1 MSQDALHDDRPRVLD
16 LESGLESL
24 RSSPAFRGPVE
35 PLEGHDSN
43 EHLALIY
50 ENREE
55 QFSAV
60 VPFLQQGL
68 ERGERCMYVVDE
80 SSKSDVLA
88 AMRAADVDVES
99 ALESGALTFHTVQE
113 TYLRDGAFD
122 PDGMISFYADAIE
135 DATAEYE
142 ALRVSAETTWILEE
156 KTTLEKFM
164 EYESKVNELF
174 RGEDCI
180 ALCQYDRTQVPA
192 EILSDIVRTH
202 PHLIYDGTVCHNFYY
217 TPPEEF
223 FSPDQPD
230 REVDRMLG
238 TLVERT
244 RAKTALQDQERYLCR
259 QNDVTADPDR
269 SFEEKLQALFELG
282 CERFDLDL
290 GAMARVD
297 PRTDRFEIE
306 YTSDDH
312 EHFEPGF
319 ELPLSE
325 TYCTA
330 ATDADGAVGVTDP
343 FEDGYGDVTVHGEL
357 GLKAYLGTYIRVDGD
372 LDRTFFFVSSEPR
385 EEAFSDEELTLH
397 RLMGQWVR
405 YELECRHHERF
416 LCDLYE
422 TTADPQTSFMAK
434 IRRLLEMGCERFD
447 LEIGY
452 FARTGDDTFEILE
465 TVGDHELIEAG
476 VTDSLRDT
484 YCEKLLAS
492 SGPVSV
498 IDAAEVG
505 WTDDPAYDRFGLDAY
520 FATTVHVGSEEYGTL
535 CFASETTCERPY
547 TDAERALLD
556 LMGQWV
562 SYELDRQRRERYL
575 RESYE
580 ITSDHT
586 LSFERKLDR
595 LLEMGCEW
603 FGLEMAG
610 LNYLPS
616 WDGSFRL
623 EKGIGFGTE
632 TPSNGPITTNPS
644 EGCFCRRTI
653 TESEP
658 VAMTDVHGTDWEDD
672 RIHREV
678 GLTSYLGTKV
688 TSGTSLYGTL
698 WFGSTEPRERP
709 FSEAE
714 RTFIEL
720 IGQWI
725 GYEIERRDHEQSQRA
740 LSEIAADTDRTFDEK
755 LRDLFE
761 LGCERFDLEL
771 GGIARV
777 DSGTDLF
784 EVEAVSEDHEHLVP
798 GARVAL
804 SETYCRVIAD
814 EGGTAGVTDPVN
826 DGFAGT
832 RAYEEFGV
840 RAYLGTRIELDG
852 DHDRTLFFVT
862 SKPRDR
868 GFSEAER
875 TFQHLMGQWVKYEL
889 ERERREGRLTA
900 LNEMSREL
908 TGAETHDEVADC
920 VVRHAQRGLQ
930 LPLTTVA
937 YYDEDTGELSTAA
950 QTASAEDGLP
960 TATLCAPGT
969 GAAWDAFVL
978 NETRFVD
985 GDGDERS
992 VGTGFSEV
1000 AAIPLARHGVF
1011 LTASTSD
1018 GFGPG
1023 ERDFLGTV
1031 AATIESVLTRAE
1043 RKRLLQERERTLES
1057 QNETLQRLN
1066 RVNGIIRN
1074 IDQALVRASTRS
1086 EIEAVVC
1093 TELARTGP
1101 YDLAWIGGYDAVTGD
1116 LTPRERDGDETG
1128 DPDLTAGTVDDER
1141 TPTAGAIT
1149 TREPRVVDNVLTDPP
1164 LEEWQKRALDR
1175 GYRSIIALPLVY
1187 KESLY
1192 GVLTVYASQPGVF
1205 DGLEGAVL
1213 EDLRD
1218 TIAYAMHVVESK
1230 RALVDDALVEL
1241 EFDVRNLENDVPDLV
1256 ERTGGEFAFE
1266 SVVPGA
1272 NGGLRWYFSMRG
1284 VAGEEVTEAAGRVHL
1299 RDVTLVTERE
1309 TGDGPECLFEAT
1321 LADDCSIATVLEH
1334 GATPRELTAGPDEA
1348 RLVVEMS
1355 TQADVRRFV
1364 ERFRNRHPGAQ
1375 LVAKRERERAATT
1388 RQEFET
1394 ALVRELTDR
1403 QLEVLKTSYA
1413 SGFFESPRERTGT
1426 EIAETLGITQ
1436 PTFNTHLRAAHR
1448 KLYTL
1453 LFETDAPTG

>member
-1 MSQDALHDDRPRVLD
+1 
-16 LESGLESL
+16 
-24 RSSPAFRGPVE
+24 
-35 PLEGHDSN
+35 
-43 EHLALIY
+43 
-50 ENREE
+50 
-55 QFSAV
+55 
-60 VPFLQQGL
+60 
-68 ERGERCMYVVDE
+68 
-80 SSKSDVLA
+80 
-88 AMRAADVDVES
+88 
-99 ALESGALTFHTVQE
+99 
-113 TYLRDGAFD
+113 
-122 PDGMISFYADAIE
+122 MISFYADAIE

-156 KTTLEKFM
+156 ETTLEKFM

-174 RGEDCI
+174 RDEDCI

-223 FSPDQPD
+223 FGPDQPD

-244 RAKTALQDQERYLCR
+244 HAKTALQDQERYLCR

-282 CERFDLDL
+282 CERFDLEL

-297 PRTDRFEIE
+297 PRADHFEIE
-306 YTSDDH
+306 YTSGDH
-312 EHFEPGF
+312 EHF

-330 ATDADGAVGVTDP
+330 AADADGAAGVTSP
-343 FEDGYGDVTVHGEL
+343 FEDGHGDVTVHREL
-357 GLKAYLGTYIRVDGD
+357 GLKAYLGTYVRVDGD
-372 LDRTFFFVSSEPR
+372 RDRTFFFVSSEPR
-385 EEAFSDEELTLH
+385 TREFDDEELTFH
-397 RLMGQWVR
+397 RLMGQWVK
-405 YELECRHHERF
+405 YELEHR
-416 LCDLYE
+416 
-422 TTADPQTSFMAK
+422 
-434 IRRLLEMGCERFD
+434 
-447 LEIGY
+447 
-452 FARTGDDTFEILE
+452 
-465 TVGDHELIEAG
+465 
-476 VTDSLRDT
+476 
-484 YCEKLLAS
+484 
-492 SGPVSV
+492 
-498 IDAAEVG
+498 
-505 WTDDPAYDRFGLDAY
+505 
-520 FATTVHVGSEEYGTL
+520 
-535 CFASETTCERPY
+535 
-547 TDAERALLD
+547 
-556 LMGQWV
+556 
-562 SYELDRQRRERYL
+562 RRERDQ
-575 RESYE
+575 R
-580 ITSDHT
+580 T
-586 LSFERKLDR
+586 L
-595 LLEMGCEW
+595 
-603 FGLEMAG
+603 
-610 LNYLPS
+610 Y
-616 WDGSFRL
+616 
-623 EKGIGFGTE
+623 
-632 TPSNGPITTNPS
+632 
-644 EGCFCRRTI
+644 
-653 TESEP
+653 
-658 VAMTDVHGTDWEDD
+658 
-672 RIHREV
+672 
-678 GLTSYLGTKV
+678 
-688 TSGTSLYGTL
+688 
-698 WFGSTEPRERP
+698 
-709 FSEAE
+709 
-714 RTFIEL
+714 
-720 IGQWI
+720 
-725 GYEIERRDHEQSQRA
+725 
-740 LSEIAADTDRTFDEK
+740 EIAADTDRTFEEK
-755 LRDLFE
+755 LQALFE

-777 DSGTDLF
+777 DPGTDLL
-784 EVEAVSEDHEHLVP
+784 EVEAVSGDHEHLVP
-798 GARVAL
+798 GGRVAL
-804 SETYCRVIAD
+804 SETYCRVIAN

-832 RAYEEFGV
+832 KAYDEFGV

-862 SKPRDR
+862 SEPRDR
-868 GFSEAER
+868 EFSEAER

-889 ERERREGRLTA
+889 ERERREDRLTA

-908 TGAETHDEVADC
+908 TGAETPAEVADC

-930 LPLTTVA
+930 FPLTAVA

-1000 AAIPLARHGVF
+1000 AAIPLARHGVL

-1101 YDLAWIGGYDAVTGD
+1101 YDLAWIGGYDAVTGE
-1116 LTPRERDGDETG
+1116 LTPRERDGDEAG
-1128 DPDLTAGTVDDER
+1128 NPDLTAGTVDDDR
-1141 TPTAGAIT
+1141 APTAGAIT

-1213 EDLRD
+1213 EDLSD

-1230 RALVDDALVEL
+1230 RARVDDALVEL
-1241 EFDVRNLENDVPDLV
+1241 EFDVRSLENDVPDLV
-1256 ERTGGEFAFE
+1256 EETGGEFAFE

-1436 PTFNTHLRAAHR
+1436 PTFNAHLRAAHR
-1448 KLYTL
+1448 KLYAL
-1453 LFETDAPTG
+1453 LFEADAPAG

>member
-1 MSQDALHDDRPRVLD
+1 MSGDALEATPPGTLG
-16 LESGLESL
+16 LESGLEAL
-24 RSSPAFRGPVE
+24 RSSPTFRGPVE
-35 PLEGHDSN
+35 PLEGHDTN
-43 EHLALIY
+43 DHLALVY
-50 ENREE
+50 ETNEE
-55 QFSAV
+55 RFAAV
-60 VPFLQQGL
+60 VPFMQQGL
-68 ERGERCMYVVDE
+68 EEGERCLYVVDE
-80 SSKSDVLA
+80 SSESEVLEA
-88 AMRAADVDVES
+88 LRLGGIDVDA
-99 ALESGALTFHTVQE
+99 ALESGALTIHSVEE
-113 TYLRDGAFD
+113 TYLRNGTFE
-122 PDGMISFYADAIE
+122 PDEMLSFYADAIE

-142 ALRVSAETTWILEE
+142 ALRVGAETSWILEE
-156 KTTLEKFM
+156 ETTLEKFM

-174 RGEDCI
+174 HGEDCI

-192 EILSDIVRTH
+192 ETLSDIVRIH
-202 PHLIYDGTVCHNFYY
+202 PHLVYDDTVCHNFYY

-223 FSPDQPD
+223 FGPERPE
-230 REVDRMLG
+230 REVERMLG
-238 TLVERT
+238 TLLDRT
-244 RAKTALQDQERYLCR
+244 RAKTALQD
-259 QNDVTADPDR
+259 
-269 SFEEKLQALFELG
+269 
-282 CERFDLDL
+282 
-290 GAMARVD
+290 
-297 PRTDRFEIE
+297 
-306 YTSDDH
+306 
-312 EHFEPGF
+312 
-319 ELPLSE
+319 
-325 TYCTA
+325 
-330 ATDADGAVGVTDP
+330 
-343 FEDGYGDVTVHGEL
+343 
-357 GLKAYLGTYIRVDGD
+357 
-372 LDRTFFFVSSEPR
+372 
-385 EEAFSDEELTLH
+385 
-397 RLMGQWVR
+397 
-405 YELECRHHERF
+405 HERF
-416 LCDLYE
+416 LRALYE

-465 TVGDHELIEAG
+465 AVGDHELIEAG

-623 EKGIGFGTE
+623 EKGVGFGSE
-632 TPSNGPITTNPS
+632 TSSNGPITTNPS

-725 GYEIERRDHEQSQRA
+725 GYEIERRDHERSQRA
-740 LSEIAADTDRTFDEK
+740 LSEIAADTDRTFDRK
-755 LRDLFE
+755 LRDLFD

-777 DSGTDLF
+777 DPETDLF

-798 GARVAL
+798 GARVVL
-804 SETYCRVIAD
+804 SETYCRVIAN
-814 EGGTAGVTDPVN
+814 EGGTAGVTDPMN
-826 DGFAGT
+826 DGFADT

-852 DHDRTLFFVT
+852 DHDRTLFFVA

-868 GFSEAER
+868 EFSEAER

-908 TGAETHDEVADC
+908 TDAETPDEVADC
-920 VVRHAQRGLQ
+920 VIRHAQRGLQ

-978 NETRFVD
+978 NKTRFVD
-985 GDGDERS
+985 GDGNERS
-992 VGTGFSEV
+992 VGTRFSEV

-1018 GFGPG
+1018 GFGPS

-1031 AATIESVLTRAE
+1031 AATIESVLTRTE

-1093 TELARTGP
+1093 TQLARTGP

-1128 DPDLTAGTVDDER
+1128 DPDLTADTVDDER

-1149 TREPRVVDNVLTDPP
+1149 TREPQVVDNVLTDPP

-1192 GVLTVYASQPGVF
+1192 GVLTVYTSQPGVF

-1213 EDLRD
+1213 EELSD
-1218 TIAYAMHVVESK
+1218 TIAYAMHVVES
-1230 RALVDDALVEL
+1230 RQAIVDDSTVEL
-1241 EFDVRNLENDVPDLV
+1241 EFDVGDLRADVTELV
-1256 ERTGGEFAFE
+1256 ERTDGEFEFE
-1266 SVVPGA
+1266 SVVPRSDGSIR
-1272 NGGLRWYFSMRG
+1272 GYFTMRG
-1284 VAGEEVTEAAGRVHL
+1284 ATADEVSEAARSL
-1299 RDVTLVTERE
+1299 SLTDVALVTERD
-1309 TGDGPECLFEAT
+1309 GSDGPEGLFEAT
-1321 LADDCSIATVLEH
+1321 LTADCPLVTVLEH
-1334 GATPRELTAGPDEA
+1334 GATPRGLTVTPEEA
-1348 RLVVEMS
+1348 RFVVELAA
-1355 TQADVRRFV
+1355 QADVRQFV
-1364 ERFRNRHPGAQ
+1364 ERLRARHSGME
-1375 LVAKRERERAATT
+1375 LVAKRERERERTATT
-1388 RQEFET
+1388 RQGFGT
-1394 ALVRELTDR
+1394 TLSDELTDR
-1403 QLEVLKTSYA
+1403 QLEVLKTAYA
-1413 SGFFESPRERTGT
+1413 SGYFESPRERTGT
-1426 EIAETLGITQ
+1426 EIATTLDISQ
-1436 PTFNTHLRAAHR
+1436 PTFNTHLRTAHR
-1448 KLYTL
+1448 KLCGL
-1453 LFETDAPTG
+1453 LFEGSGG